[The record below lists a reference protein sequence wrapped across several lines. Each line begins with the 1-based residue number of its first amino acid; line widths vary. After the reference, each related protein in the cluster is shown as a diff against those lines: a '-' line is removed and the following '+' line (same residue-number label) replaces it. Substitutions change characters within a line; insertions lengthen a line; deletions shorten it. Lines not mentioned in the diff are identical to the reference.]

1 MIYIKPKIN
10 GVESYKGQPQ
20 CIMWT
25 SPNVLYMNLCWEHIY
40 LPVDGPLRKWGSEY
54 ISVWIK
60 NIPYFSIVLWLVSV
74 KISSNDWIILL
85 NEAPILSELLIIWFI
100 KFSDGI
106 YSSGL
111 SLAGIECLLNVA
123 IGCSILLFFYNILLF
138 Y

>member
-1 MIYIKPKIN
+1 M
-10 GVESYKGQPQ
+10 VLRVTKG
-20 CIMWT
+20 
-25 SPNVLYMNLCWEHIY
+25 SPNVLCELAPMYYNYMNLCWEHIY
-40 LPVDGPLRKWGSEY
+40 LPVDGPLRKWGSKY
-54 ISVWIK
+54 KSVWIK

-106 YSSGL
+106 YSFGF